1 MHGAD
6 HLAPLAHHPRRAVA
20 VAAATGPATLQH
32 GIAWQQMQLWGW
44 MEAKLDVNTTTF
56 TAWLQQQ
63 RPVAELHERAWR
75 FTALRW
81 RGRAA
86 SASSV
91 R

>member
-44 MEAKLDVNTTTF
+44 MEAKLDVNTTSHVHG
-56 TAWLQQQ
+56 
-63 RPVAELHERAWR
+63 VAP
-75 FTALRW
+75 
-81 RGRAA
+81 AA
-86 SASSV
+86 AAGGGAT
-91 R
+91 

>member
-6 HLAPLAHHPRRAVA
+6 HLAPLAHRPRPP
-20 VAAATGPATLQH
+20 VAAVVVGPVALQH
-32 GIAWQQMQLWGW
+32 GIARQQMWLWGR
-44 MEAKLDVNTTTF
+44 MEAELDAYTATL